1 MDSMNHN
8 THHEGIRTVKVN
20 KVCDFSGN
28 SDLCI
33 CAVTWNMNGK
43 VKFPTPEKKWL
54 CCSLSLSHT
63 HTHTHT
69 HTNTH
74 THTHTRCLLTFV
86 INMLVDNS
94 PWSIRIALGGLWR
107 LGGAGWEQLQVWS
120 TGGRFARGASEK
132 HRAVIGNSTCGY
144 SCVSQPPSFSFFS
157 ANQ

>member
-1 MDSMNHN
+1 
-8 THHEGIRTVKVN
+8 
-20 KVCDFSGN
+20 
-28 SDLCI
+28 
-33 CAVTWNMNGK
+33 VTWNMNGK

-54 CCSLSLSHT
+54 CCSLSLSLSLSLTHT

-69 HTNTH
+69 H
-74 THTHTRCLLTFV
+74 CLLIFV

-132 HRAVIGNSTCGY
+132 HRTVIGNSTCGY

-157 ANQ
+157 AKSSLILFSWASLASRSRKPYTVDRVDQDHKIDMKCSLEW